1 MLVVC
6 DDFALPFGKLRFREG
21 GSAGGHNGL
30 RSIIGELGNE
40 QFSRLRV
47 GIGEPGGDAIDHV
60 LSQFGR
66 GEKARLSELLDAA
79 ADAVEAWARDGT
91 SKAAN
96 HFNAFELR
104 PDDDGPVGTPG
115 RRRRSARSRWDKAH
129 ANGLA
134 QAEVAR
140 GRRVSVRGGR
150 PLRRQIEAALSG
162 EADPLGA
169 DGLGLPD
176 RASPAGPDDEFAVA
190 DDGASAPMRRGKRGH
205 ERHVDEEIRV
215 AYQAAQAARDVA
227 NRAAAAAG
235 SGSGA
240 TARKLPD
247 LRVLPP
253 LLHASG
259 AFATLRERLG
269 AENAPL
275 PGGGRHASLAS
286 VPHGAKSFLAAA
298 LAVGDSAGHGRVPAP
313 GRPRRRQPAVP
324 WRRSSGSGSAGWLA
338 TRRSAIAWPRS
349 CRRGWAIPTR

>member
-1 MLVVC
+1 M
-6 DDFALPFGKLRFREG
+6 
-21 GSAGGHNGL
+21 
-30 RSIIGELGNE
+30 
-40 QFSRLRV
+40 
-47 GIGEPGGDAIDHV
+47 
-60 LSQFGR
+60 
-66 GEKARLSELLDAA
+66 
-79 ADAVEAWARDGT
+79 
-91 SKAAN
+91 
-96 HFNAFELR
+96 
-104 PDDDGPVGTPG
+104 
-115 RRRRSARSRWDKAH
+115 
-129 ANGLA
+129 
-134 QAEVAR
+134 
-140 GRRVSVRGGR
+140 SVRGGR

-253 LLHASG
+253 LLHSSG

-298 LAVGDSAGHGRVPAP
+298 LAVGDSAGTGRDS
-313 GRPRRRQPAVP
+313 GSRRPRRRSRPSRGAGRRGAALLGGSRRGD
-324 WRRSSGSGSAGWLA
+324 RRSRGRGAAGVA
-338 TRRSAIAWPRS
+338 GRS
-349 CRRGWAIPTR
+349 RRGDRAGAADRAGL